1 MHEQQVYEYAVIR
14 VLPQVEREEFFNV
27 GIVMFCKRRKFIR
40 MQYLFNTAKWALFQ
54 TELSADQIEQNLA
67 AFEKIS
73 RGDTNAGTI
82 AKEEPAER
90 FRWLTAVRSSCIQT
104 SRPHPGL
111 SSNLDETFERLF
123 QELVL

>member
-27 GIVMFCKRRKFIR
+27 GIVMFCKHRKFIR
-40 MQYLFNTAKWALFQ
+40 MHYHFNTAKLALFQ

-67 AFEKIS
+67 AFQKIS
-73 RGDTNAGTI
+73 LGDKQAGTI
-82 AKEEPAER
+82 AQEEPAER

-123 QELVL
+123 QELVQ

>member
-73 RGDTNAGTI
+73 RGDSDAGSI
-82 AKEEPAER
+82 AREESAER